1 MAIRRAVVY
10 YSRVPGL
17 PSHLVQELNVSTLG
31 VYFHMNFMLTQKHSD
46 PKTMYTSCMLYKFL
60 SMLMEEPSFRSFNII

>member
-10 YSRVPGL
+10 YSRVRGL

-46 PKTMYTSCMLYKFL
+46 PQNYVYKLYVIQVLVNVDGGTLF
-60 SMLMEEPSFRSFNII
+60 

>member
-46 PKTMYTSCMLYKFL
+46 PQNYVYKLYVIQVHVNVDGGTLF
-60 SMLMEEPSFRSFNII
+60 